1 MPKLRQVRII
11 NAQFDDGKSIFEDF
25 RMPFFGRNATYELR
39 NGGGKSVLL
48 MLMLQCVLP
57 NASLDP
63 NHPFKDMFRGGD
75 PNRTTHILAEW
86 ELEKEIADEKYLL
99 TGFCAKRQSDPDEE
113 GNDDGIKY
121 FSYLHLYNGPND
133 LDLEKIPLCWREKG
147 EFVVRDYAD
156 TRKMLKEKKDHDI
169 WIARNRREY
178 LERLKRY
185 CLLESEWR
193 FIKEINRQENFLKS
207 YFREFK
213 TSRSLVEKLL
223 IQTVDRCLQDR
234 QALITGEKKDE
245 SSTKA
250 LADALCQSQN
260 QLKELQEKQSQL
272 HDFERLHAGVTTLQ
286 ETNQELIDS
295 FQAFE
300 ASKQTA
306 ASQYAA
312 HQDALVHK
320 EEEICGLKEKCTEKE
335 AALQA
340 TDTEIER
347 NGLIILNVEVNLL
360 RKAEKRAEEE
370 RARRAE
376 AVKEQEKKVD
386 FSWAVNKYLGYRKAL
401 EEIQRNEKIIEN
413 TARDHEEIFSR
424 VRLLGKT
431 LYVHAAEEKQKVV
444 ERLQRKEEEAAVLKE
459 KNKILAQNLGRVMER
474 VQGYEQDI
482 ADRRQQVTDLE
493 EREADLRQRHEGCPR
508 VDAGLSVHVPGL
520 IEATG
525 RRIERERA
533 ACADLFAA
541 IEERKER
548 LHRNEGLVEGLNG
561 QITVLE
567 GAIARVKVDLETYTD
582 MEQEA
587 LQIAG
592 LYEMGEVEPCITHL
606 DGQVVQ
612 LQESLADLKSNHAS
626 LIGNLKAAE
635 KYGVVPGQEYLD
647 ALESLREHYPTA
659 MSGAKYLKSSPEE
672 RRKEDLANAPWLPK
686 AILLLHGDYKAIAKD
701 PSLLPAR
708 VQDARVILTSF
719 DHLREKRM
727 LTSGDV
733 CIPSR
738 PPEHTFH
745 ALESDR
751 AAAHLKKEIARV
763 EEECTL
769 TEERVEGLQH
779 DRKALA
785 KFTSRFSPGY
795 REEREAALQEDV
807 QARDAQVSRHATL
820 RKKID
825 EDHHALPEL
834 QARLEKK
841 NEDIDQFEKK
851 RLLLTE
857 ILATSE
863 KMKEVSAHL
872 QQGILQKKTCE
883 EAQQQTRARI
893 DEGTLELKEKEASIR
908 QLEGHLRAVKKEC
921 EEYEKYD
928 RDGVEVLHGV
938 EIFPLRAEY
947 QAAEQ
952 VLQRVAGDLNQVQDT
967 IAIWRKQAKDALD
980 DIKKVEIPLA
990 EIEAEDPHE
999 PIPSRTIEELKE
1011 RVQTLKKYLEEAA
1024 ERHEAAKGEHRLKS
1038 IDMEKAETDFNSH
1051 APTPY
1056 SRDLAL
1062 LDASPYQAELNRLQ
1076 DLRVHTHDEITA
1088 LRAAYTEAENGQ
1100 RELETQCRGYEV
1112 LNDTYHFAGRVPLQ
1126 AGALVPYKSLQE
1138 ELASHHTEITKRKKK
1153 LGATKEQVID
1163 DLTGVTAVSGHI
1175 EEIKRKF
1182 RVAETIEEAIAIR
1195 QGLDDG
1201 AEMIISEIAM
1211 TTRMMDGLLAAQ
1223 TKIVVQALGMAM
1235 QYLEYLKTFPAAS
1248 KIEIDGRTYEMVQIN
1263 FDTCAYTGEVAEG
1276 RMHQYIQ
1283 DLTHHI
1289 QTEKLGPEEVE
1300 RALMPDQLVG
1310 RVLDMGQI
1318 RVKIRKVDVSSHRPQ
1333 QWDQV
1338 KASDGQENTMYII
1351 FLVTLM
1357 SAIRSIV
1364 VDRYD
1369 MKTAKVLI
1377 IDNPFGS
1384 TGAHYLWEKIG
1395 SILERNN
1402 VQIICSGHNIGA
1414 DVREFFPVNHI
1425 LTEERSASGR
1435 TRIGIRFEGV
1445 GKELDQKERQKRGD
1459 ITAWW

>member
-1 MPKLRQVRII
+1 MPKLRQVRIV
-11 NAQFDDGKSIFEDF
+11 NAQFNDGKNIFEDF

-75 PNRTTHILAEW
+75 PNRTTHVLAEW

-99 TGFCAKRQSDPDEE
+99 TGFCAKRQSDQDEE

-121 FSYLHLYNGPND
+121 FSYLHLYNGPD
-133 LDLEKIPLCWREKG
+133 ELDLENIPLCWKEKD

-156 TRKMLKEKKDHDI
+156 TRKMLNEKIDHDI
-169 WIARNRREY
+169 WIAKSRREY
-178 LERLKRY
+178 LERLKKY

-234 QALITGEKKDE
+234 QALITGDNKDE

-250 LADALCQSQN
+250 LADALYQSQD
-260 QLKELQEKQSQL
+260 QLKELQEEQKCL
-272 HDFERLHAGVTTLQ
+272 RDYERLHAGVTTLQ

-312 HQDALVHK
+312 HQDALVQK
-320 EEEICGLKEKCTEKE
+320 EEEIRGLKEECTEKE

-340 TDTEIER
+340 MDTEIEKTR
-347 NGLIILNVEVNLL
+347 LIILNVEVNLL
-360 RKAEKRAEEE
+360 KQAEERAGE
-370 RARRAE
+370 EKARRAE
-376 AVKEQEKKVD
+376 AVKEQEKKVN
-386 FSWAVNKYLGYRKAL
+386 FAQAVNKYLGYRKAL
-401 EEIQRNEKIIEN
+401 EEIQRNEEIIKN
-413 TARDHEEIFSR
+413 TTRDHEALFSR

-444 ERLQRKEEEAAVLKE
+444 ERLQKKDEEADALRE
-459 KNKILAQNLGRVMER
+459 KNKILTQELGRIIER
-474 VQGYEQDI
+474 VQRYGKDV
-482 ADRRQQVTDLE
+482 ADLKRQVTGLE
-493 EREADLRQRHEGCPR
+493 EQEADLRRRHERCPR

-525 RRIERERA
+525 RRIEREKA
-533 ACADLFAA
+533 ACADLSAT

-548 LHRNEGLVEGLNG
+548 LHRNEGSVEGLSG
-561 QITVLE
+561 QITSLE
-567 GAIARVKVDLETYTD
+567 KAIARVKADLETYTAV
-582 MEQEA
+582 EEKA
-587 LQIAG
+587 LLIAG
-592 LYEMGEVEPCITHL
+592 LYEMDEVEPCIAYL
-606 DGQVVQ
+606 DGQVAQ
-612 LQESLADLKSNHAS
+612 LQETLADLKSSHAS
-626 LIGNLKAAE
+626 LLGDLEAAE
-635 KYGVVPGQEYLD
+635 KYGVVLGQEYLD
-647 ALESLREHYPTA
+647 ALESLREHYPAA
-659 MSGAKYLKSSPEE
+659 MSGAEYLKSVPEDK
-672 RRKEDLANAPWLPK
+672 RKEDLDNAPWLPK
-686 AILLLHGDYKAIAKD
+686 AVLLLHGDYTTIAKD

-708 VQDARVILTSF
+708 VQDAQIILTNF
-719 DHLREKRM
+719 DHLRDKRK

-738 PPEHTFH
+738 LPEHTIQ

-751 AAAHLKKEIARV
+751 AAARLRKEIARV
-763 EEECTL
+763 EEERDL
-769 TEERVEGLQH
+769 TEERSKGLQH
-779 DRKALA
+779 DRKTLT

-795 REEREAALQEDV
+795 REEREAELQEYV
-807 QARDAQVSRHATL
+807 QARDAQTSRHAML
-820 RKKID
+820 REEID
-825 EDHHALPEL
+825 EDRHALPEL

-841 NEDIDQFEKK
+841 KEEVDQFERK
-851 RLLLTE
+851 RLMLTE
-857 ILATSE
+857 ILTTSE
-863 KMKEVSAHL
+863 KKKEVSAHL
-872 QQGILQKKTCE
+872 QQAIQQKIKCK
-883 EAQQQTRARI
+883 EAQQQTSART
-893 DEGTLELKEKEASIR
+893 DQRTLELNEKEASIR
-908 QLEGHLRAVKKEC
+908 QLEEHLRTVEEEC
-921 EEYEKYD
+921 EGYKKYE
-928 RDGVEVLHGV
+928 RDEVEVLL
-938 EIFPLRAEY
+938 EADIPSLRAEY

-952 VLQRVAGDLNQVQDT
+952 SLQHVAGDLNQIQET
-967 IAIWRKQAKDALD
+967 ITLWNEQAKDALD
-980 DIKKVEIPLA
+980 YIKQLEIPLA
-990 EIEAEDPHE
+990 EIEAEDPQQ
-999 PIPSRTIEELKE
+999 PIPSRTIEGLKE
-1011 RVQTLKKYLEEAA
+1011 GVQILKKHLQEAVERFYAA
-1024 ERHEAAKGEHRLKS
+1024 EKEHRLKS
-1038 IDMEKAETDFNSH
+1038 IDLEKAETDFNGH

-1056 SRDLAL
+1056 FTDQAL
-1062 LDASPYQAELNRLQ
+1062 LDASPYQAELDGLQ
-1076 DLRVHTHDEITA
+1076 DKRASTHDEITA
-1088 LRAAYTEAENGQ
+1088 LHAVYTEAENEQ
-1100 RELETQCRGYEV
+1100 KKLETQCRGYEV
-1112 LNDTYHFAGRVPLQ
+1112 LDGAYPFAGRPPLQ
-1126 AGALVPYKSLQE
+1126 AANLIPYTSLQE
-1138 ELASHHTEITKRKKK
+1138 ELASRHTAITKRKKK
-1153 LGATKEQVID
+1153 LGVTKGQVID
-1163 DLTGVTAVSGHI
+1163 DFTGVTAVSGFI

-1182 RVAETIEEAIAIR
+1182 RVAENVEEAIATR
-1195 QGLDDG
+1195 QDLDDS
-1201 AEMIISEIAM
+1201 AETIISTIAM
-1211 TTRMMDGLLAAQ
+1211 TREMVDGLLAAQ
-1223 TKIVVQALGMAM
+1223 TKIVAQALGMAM

-1263 FDTCAYTGEVAEG
+1263 FDTCAYTGEVAKG

-1283 DLTHHI
+1283 DITRHI
-1289 QTEKLGPEEVE
+1289 QTEKLGPQEVE

-1318 RVKIRKVDVSSHRPQ
+1318 RVKIRKVDVDSHRPQ
-1333 QWDQV
+1333 QWDQI

-1364 VDRYD
+1364 IDRYD

-1395 SILERNN
+1395 SILQRNN

-1425 LTEERSASGR
+1425 LTEERSSSGR

-1445 GKELDQKERQKRGD
+1445 GKELNQKERQRRGD
-1459 ITAWW
+1459 ITAWG